1 MKDIFIKVERQLN
14 IFTGEIE
21 DIKLAKID
29 LLQVKIMSAMNIRL
43 YASEEMISELEDMK
57 QKLSKMKQTKKNS
70 GKEMSRAAV
79 SSKTM
84 SDNVIY
90 M

>member
-1 MKDIFIKVERQLN
+1 
-14 IFTGEIE
+14 
-21 DIKLAKID
+21 
-29 LLQVKIMSAMNIRL
+29 MNIRL

-57 QKLSKMKQTKKNS
+57 WKLFKMKQTKKNT
-70 GKEMSRAAV
+70 GKEMSKASV

-90 M
+90 MWLTFMKEKRGDRRNI